1 MGPEHSSCRV
11 ERFLQ
16 MQNDDP
22 DLFPSD
28 WQNKDFGIKQLY
40 DANWIIAN
48 PTTPG
53 RYDFIFDFYDTNI
66 LANIFHIHR
75 RQIALPFRKASVHHF
90 IGFIFYTTMTFY
102 IKRNDI
108 ETVKAIDSIDTKIS
122 SSFARSSIK
131 MVRND
136 RRNIFQENDSRRR
149 STSKEPS

>member
-53 RYDFIFDFYDTNI
+53 RYDFLFDYYYKNI
-66 LANIFHIHR
+66 LANVFHIHR
-75 RQIALPFRKASVHHF
+75 RQIALPFRKASVHHL
-90 IGFIFYTTMTFY
+90 IGLIFYTKDL
-102 IKRNDI
+102 I
-108 ETVKAIDSIDTKIS
+108 
-122 SSFARSSIK
+122 
-131 MVRND
+131 
-136 RRNIFQENDSRRR
+136 
-149 STSKEPS
+149 

>member
-53 RYDFIFDFYDTNI
+53 RYDF
-66 LANIFHIHR
+66 
-75 RQIALPFRKASVHHF
+75 
-90 IGFIFYTTMTFY
+90 
-102 IKRNDI
+102 
-108 ETVKAIDSIDTKIS
+108 
-122 SSFARSSIK
+122 
-131 MVRND
+131 
-136 RRNIFQENDSRRR
+136 
-149 STSKEPS
+149 

>member
-53 RYDFIFDFYDTNI
+53 RYDFIYKYYQKYFSQYLPHSQKTNC
-66 LANIFHIHR
+66 
-75 RQIALPFRKASVHHF
+75 IALP
-90 IGFIFYTTMTFY
+90 
-102 IKRNDI
+102 
-108 ETVKAIDSIDTKIS
+108 
-122 SSFARSSIK
+122 
-131 MVRND
+131 
-136 RRNIFQENDSRRR
+136 
-149 STSKEPS
+149 